1 MGNFIQ
7 FSVRIVCRQKC
18 KQCHS
23 VIKSV
28 SQWSELIRNWFEEN
42 GNKTLQNGFG
52 HIPNQVCL
60 NLAKTGHSHT
70 ITQKLSS
77 FSLDFSLDP
86 CKCQRI
92 NFNCFLINY
101 FFRFEISTRKVI
113 NFLVSSIIVVVII
126 MNIVW
131 CYLLLIFM
139 PFFDPRLGDINPC
152 SSRQHGPAQSP
163 DLEVPRNPTGCLNFK
178 FKRAISWAIIEAT
191 SAPSHNFS
199 DIFIFGGEDQR
210 GATIWWIF
218 SLDLLRLD
226 ISN

>member
-1 MGNFIQ
+1 MIRVD
-7 FSVRIVCRQKC
+7 SK
-18 KQCHS
+18 
-23 VIKSV
+23 
-28 SQWSELIRNWFEEN
+28 LIRRKWEQNTSKWFWPHSKPGLLESGQNWSLTHNHPKALKLFTWLFTWSLQVSKDQFQLFSYKLFLSFWN
-42 GNKTLQNGFG
+42 LNK
-52 HIPNQVCL
+52 
-60 NLAKTGHSHT
+60 KS
-70 ITQKLSS
+70 
-77 FSLDFSLDP
+77 
-86 CKCQRI
+86 
-92 NFNCFLINY
+92 Y
-101 FFRFEISTRKVI
+101 
-113 NFLVSSIIVVVII
+113 FLVSSIIVVVII

-191 SAPSHNFS
+191 SGPSHNFS

-210 GATIWWIF
+210 GATNWWIF